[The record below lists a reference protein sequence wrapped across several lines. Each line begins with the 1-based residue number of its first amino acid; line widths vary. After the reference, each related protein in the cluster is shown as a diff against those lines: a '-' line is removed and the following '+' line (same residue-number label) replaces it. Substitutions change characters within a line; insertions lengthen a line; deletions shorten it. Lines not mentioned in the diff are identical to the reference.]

1 MAAEQSRRSDAG
13 DGGGGGA
20 GHFSLL
26 WKLLL
31 LFTILMFG
39 RGGKGLV
46 KGL

>member
-1 MAAEQSRRSDAG
+1 MAAEQSRRSDA
-13 DGGGGGA
+13 GGGGGA

-31 LFTILMFG
+31 LFTSLMFG